1 MPQLSYDL
9 LKHDRGD
16 SQSKEMSLL
25 TSSRFVTYISETS
38 FTMNSVELSK
48 QVYVQL
54 AEESSYQRTT
64 SALRCVT
71 NDIMADSLAYDQNTQ
86 DKSPSEIFILLNS

>member
-54 AEESSYQRTT
+54 AEESSYQRTA
-64 SALRCVT
+64 SALRCYKRYHGRF
-71 NDIMADSLAYDQNTQ
+71 AGLRPKYSRQKPQ
-86 DKSPSEIFILLNS
+86 